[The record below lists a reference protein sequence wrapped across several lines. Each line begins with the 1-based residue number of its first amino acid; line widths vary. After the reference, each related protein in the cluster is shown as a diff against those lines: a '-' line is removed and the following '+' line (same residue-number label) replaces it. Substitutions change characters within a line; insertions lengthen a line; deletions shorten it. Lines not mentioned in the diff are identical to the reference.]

1 MCFERPFCH
10 MLRPL
15 GRRAHVLPCN
25 LYEEY
30 AVETLRAL
38 FLLTASV
45 LVACSSQEADWA
57 KANGQATVTAYHEF
71 LKHHPDS
78 AHAELTRSR
87 ILSLEDAQAW
97 TAAQSA
103 NTPEA
108 FEQYL
113 QKETNGV
120 HSVDARDRINAFER
134 DAAWK
139 LAEAVATKPV
149 LQDYLVRYPQGPE
162 AEQAHVQLEKLNAEE
177 YRVQLAAFR
186 GKSEAE
192 RVRAR
197 LQTRYVKL
205 LHQVVVVSPSA
216 PDKLNRV
223 RSAPMSLEE
232 AQSACTTLE
241 KARQHCEV
249 IRS

>member
-1 MCFERPFCH
+1 
-10 MLRPL
+10 
-15 GRRAHVLPCN
+15 
-25 LYEEY
+25 LYEEN
-30 AVETLRAL
+30 AVKTMQAL
-38 FLLTASV
+38 FLLTAGV

-57 KANGQATVTAYHEF
+57 KANGQGTVSAYRAF

-78 AHAELTRSR
+78 AHAELARSR

-97 TAAQSA
+97 TVARSA

-113 QKETNGV
+113 QKETSGV

-139 LAEAVATKPV
+139 LAGAVATKPV
-149 LQDYLVRYPQGPE
+149 LQDYLVRYPQEPE
-162 AEQAHVQLEKLNAEE
+162 AEQAHVQLAKLNAEQ

-186 GKSEAE
+186 GKSQAE

-197 LQTRYVKL
+197 LQTRYAKL
-205 LHQVVVVSPSA
+205 LHQVVVVSPS
-216 PDKLNRV
+216 PEDKLTRV
-223 RSAPMSLEE
+223 SSTPMSLED
-232 AQSACTTLE
+232 AQSACAALK

-249 IRS
+249 TRS

>member
-1 MCFERPFCH
+1 

-25 LYEEY
+25 LYEEN

-38 FLLTASV
+38 FLLTAGV
-45 LVACSSQEADWA
+45 LVACSTQEADWA
-57 KANGQATVTAYHEF
+57 KANGQGTVTAYHEF

-78 AHAELTRSR
+78 AHAELARSR

-162 AEQAHVQLEKLNAEE
+162 AEQAHVQLEKLNAEQ

-197 LQTRYVKL
+197 LQTRYAEL
-205 LHQVVVVSPSA
+205 LHQVVVVSPSPA
-216 PDKLNRV
+216 DKLNRV
-223 RSAPMSLEE
+223 SSAPMSLED
-232 AQSACTTLE
+232 AQSACATLK